1 MAKTKDKDV
10 IQKTQEMH
18 RVKCALTY
26 EEKAEAA
33 MELAN
38 AYQAIESLAIEK
50 KTAMTDFTQRKEKFI
65 EHIHV
70 TSLMVKEGVA
80 MRSVN
85 CELQLNHSKQRAI
98 LVRMDT
104 NEIVEERE
112 MTTDE
117 KQMKIEFEKKKKGK
131 SKDMQGSVKTE
142 EMRFEEKTNV

>member
-10 IQKTQEMH
+10 IQKTQELH
-18 RVKCALTY
+18 RVKCALTTD
-26 EEKAEAA
+26 EKAEAA
-33 MELAN
+33 MQLAN

-85 CELQLNHSKQRAI
+85 CELRLNHSKQRVI
-98 LVRMDT
+98 LVRLDT
-104 NEIVEERE
+104 DEIIEERE
-112 MTTDE
+112 MTADE
-117 KQMKIEFEKKKKGK
+117 KQMKLEFEKKKNGK

-142 EMRFEEKTNV
+142 EMQFEEKTTM